1 MASTAVLRMFFT
13 YVVSLVQPN
22 ELICGTYIS
31 VSLPLFLSFFLF
43 FFSPRLWLQA
53 PCGAIQFFNIDG
65 HEALIH
71 ADYSFCPKKPNIKGV
86 TSFKLAFFFWWREYS
101 WTDIA
106 SKNPAD
112 CQCSRASSTI
122 RLEMDY
128 TPSPRSTYRWED
140 AAWWQPPIY
149 DGLSHNWVLQAVTRK
164 SSQSDQNKYRHRSL
178 VQT

>member
-43 FFSPRLWLQA
+43 FSPLA
-53 PCGAIQFFNIDG
+53 SDSK
-65 HEALIH
+65 HH
-71 ADYSFCPKKPNIKGV
+71 AVPYSFSILTVMKPSSMPTTPSVQKKPNIKGV